1 MRCRGYVASCL
12 FVVVLLRFPLLAQQP
27 KQSTVPGK
35 SSSNARAATLDTG
48 TISGEA
54 YRNTSLGFTYRIPFG
69 WVDRTKEMSE
79 DSNLGSNAT
88 KKSILLLAVFERP
101 PEATGDSV
109 NSAVVIAAEPAASYP
124 GLENAG
130 QYFGPLTELTKSKG
144 LKVVNEPY
152 SYSVGARQLVRGDFS
167 KPLGDLSMHQSTLV
181 MMERGY
187 VVSFTFIGGNED
199 EVDGL
204 VEGVSFGRKEA
215 PAPHK

>member
-1 MRCRGYVASCL
+1 MI
-12 FVVVLLRFPLLAQQP
+12 AQQP
-27 KQSTVPGK
+27 KQPTVPGK

-79 DSNLGSNAT
+79 DSDSDSNAT

-109 NSAVVIAAEPAASYP
+109 NSAVVIAAEAAASYP
-124 GLENAG
+124 GLENAE

-152 SYSVGARQLVRGDFS
+152 NYSVGARQLVRGDFN
-167 KPLGDLSMHQSTLV
+167 KPLGNLTMHQSTLV
-181 MMERGY
+181 MMEKGY
-187 VVSFTFIGGNED
+187 VVSFTFIGGSED

>member
-1 MRCRGYVASCL
+1 M
-12 FVVVLLRFPLLAQQP
+12 LAQQP

-69 WVDRTKEMSE
+69 WVDRTNEMSE
-79 DSNLGSNAT
+79 DSDSDSNAT

-109 NSAVVIAAEPAASYP
+109 NSAVVIAAEAAASYP
-124 GLENAG
+124 GLENAE

-152 SYSVGARQLVRGDFS
+152 HYSVGARQLVRGDFN
-167 KPLGDLSMHQSTLV
+167 KPLGNLTMHQSTLV
-181 MMERGY
+181 MMEKGY
-187 VVSFTFIGGNED
+187 VVSFTFIGGSED